1 VTVEGAPQE
10 IALVESLSYGR
21 AGIVRAA
28 GHVVFV
34 EGVAPGDRIR
44 FDVVRDHGSWA
55 EGRLTELIEP
65 GASRV
70 EPPCPLASTC
80 GGCPWQQVDYET
92 QLEAKRR
99 AVVDVIERVGGYT
112 DPPVAPT
119 IRSPLTIG
127 YRNRLKLRYQDG
139 RLGFY
144 RAATHSLVAIDDCP
158 VAEDVVR
165 AALAPAGRL
174 ASALATRITRVE
186 IVARGSLPGVVLALN
201 SAGRLRAA
209 DRERVKEFLARG
221 GHAVTG
227 VLMWGRGWKRS
238 WGDTRRR
245 TTTAFGISVESAGS
259 AFGQVNS
266 GANPTLVELALAAL
280 TPTASDAVL
289 ELYAG
294 AGNFTLPLATRAGSV
309 TAVESDLDA
318 VEAGRTAAAYHKL
331 SRVRFIHERVERFIA
346 GGISDASAIL
356 VNPPRSGLGESA
368 ESIARSRAE
377 RVVYVSCNP
386 ATLARDLRVFTANG
400 YRLDRV
406 VPVDMFPHTFHVE
419 AVCRLT
425 C

>member
-1 VTVEGAPQE
+1 MVEGDPATGV
-10 IALVESLSYGR
+10 VESLSYGR

-28 GHVVFV
+28 GRVVFV

-44 FDVVRDHGSWA
+44 FDVVRDHGRWA

-65 GASRV
+65 GTSRI

-99 AVVDVIERVGGYT
+99 AVIDVIERVGGLP

-119 IRSPLTIG
+119 VRSPTTMG
-127 YRNRLKLRYQDG
+127 YRNRLKLRCQDG

-165 AALAPAGRL
+165 AALAPAERL

-186 IVARGSLPGVVLALN
+186 IVARGLLPGVVLALN

-209 DRERVKEFLARG
+209 DRERVKEFLAAG
-221 GHAVTG
+221 GHGITG
-227 VLMWGRGWKRS
+227 ILMWGRGWKRS

-245 TTTAFGISVESAGS
+245 SPTAFGVTVESAGS

-266 GANPTLVELALAAL
+266 GANPSLVELALDAL
-280 TPTASDAVL
+280 APTPSDTVL

-294 AGNFTLPLATRAGSV
+294 AGNFTLPLATRAASV

-318 VEAGRTAAAYHKL
+318 VEAGRASAAYHGL
-331 SRVRFIHERVERFIA
+331 SGVRFLHERVERFVA
-346 GGISDASAIL
+346 GGLTGPSAIL
-356 VNPPRSGLGESA
+356 VNPPRGGLGRSA
-368 ESIARSRAE
+368 EPIARSRAA

-419 AVCRLT
+419 SVCRLT